1 MVISFQ
7 ADKPLTA
14 LKEKARTLGYHPSEI
29 LSRPPKPAFFTV
41 TDPDGLGIE
50 ISEKMV

>member
-7 ADKPLTA
+7 ADKPLA
-14 LKEKARTLGYHPSEI
+14 ELKEKARTLGYHPSEI
-29 LSRPPKPAFFTV
+29 VSKPPKPVFFTV
-41 TDPDGLGIE
+41 TDPDGLVIE